1 MATPSRLHPNLDADV
16 PPTYDENKGMAQV
29 SKQIEQDHEQSGN
42 LSPSSDPVN
51 DGAKP
56 FRITYP

>member
-1 MATPSRLHPNLDADV
+1 MATPSILHPNLDADV
-16 PPTYDENKGMAQV
+16 PPTYDENAGMNRR
-29 SKQIEQDHEQSGN
+29 SRLNEQEHEQSGN

-51 DGAKP
+51 DGDKP